1 MKQPI
6 LLILILCMTIQ
17 IGWTQNNATT
27 IAYIAQYKTIAMK
40 EMKRTGVPASITL
53 AQAIVES
60 NSGESNL
67 AKNHNNHFGIKC
79 KSDWTGAK
87 TYQDDDAKQEC
98 FRAYDAA
105 ELSFKDHSNFLKNR
119 PNYVDLFLLDPVD
132 DTAWAYGLKKAGY
145 ATASDYPK
153 KLLKI
158 IDDYELAQYNFPE
171 LANEIEE
178 EEEGV
183 KTPSDTPVNNVL
195 ADTHVKKTP
204 SDTPINNVLADTP
217 VKKTP
222 SDTPVNKVLADTPV
236 NKVIVD
242 TPVNKLIVDTPV
254 NKVIIETPVKT
265 LNKPLGIAQK
275 NSNDSLATLPVVA
288 LDTIKKEVIIAV
300 QTTKKEPVKI
310 DTAKATTMTQPIL
323 PKQPTYNYPEVK
335 FRINQVPVILGK
347 ENMSFIEIA
356 LKYNLPLYKLFEYNE
371 IEASNLLERD
381 QLIFLASKKKI
392 GATSFHTVKYNT
404 SLHEI
409 SQLEGVQL
417 SALKLYNPQLTDSI
431 KEGTQVLMF
440 KEKENST
447 VIKKDNSL
455 LFNKRKK

>member
-1 MKQPI
+1 MKQT
-6 LLILILCMTIQ
+6 LLLMLIFCMAAQ
-17 IGWTQNNATT
+17 IGRTQNNKTT
-27 IAYIAQYKTIAMK
+27 IAYIDQFKAIAMK

-87 TYQDDDAKQEC
+87 AYQDDDAKQEC

-119 PNYVDLFLLDPVD
+119 PNYVALFLLDPVD

-178 EEEGV
+178 EAST
-183 KTPSDTPVNNVL
+183 K
-195 ADTHVKKTP
+195 
-204 SDTPINNVLADTP
+204 VLADTP
-217 VKKTP
+217 VNKTP
-222 SDTPVNKVLADTPV
+222 SDAPINKVLADTPV
-236 NKVIVD
+236 NKVVVD
-242 TPVNKLIVDTPV
+242 IPV
-254 NKVIIETPVKT
+254 NKVVVDIPV
-265 LNKPLGIAQK
+265 NKVVVDIPVNK
-275 NSNDSLATLPVVA
+275 VVA
-288 LDTIKKEVIIAV
+288 DVPTV
-300 QTTKKEPVKI
+300 QK
-310 DTAKATTMTQPIL
+310 DTAPNQP
-323 PKQPTYNYPEVK
+323 KYNYPEGR
-335 FRINQVPVILGK
+335 FRINQVPVLLGK
-347 ENMSFIEIA
+347 ENMSFLEIA
-356 LKYNLPLYKLFEYNE
+356 FKYNVPLYKLFEYND
-371 IEASNLLERD
+371 INKSNLLERD
-381 QLIFLASKKKI
+381 QLIFLAPKKKS
-392 GATSFHTVKYNT
+392 GATSFHMVKFKT

-409 SQLEGVQL
+409 SQLEGIQL
-417 SALKLYNPQLTDSI
+417 SALKLYNPQLTDPI
-431 KEGTQVLMF
+431 KEGTQVLLF
-440 KEKENST
+440 KQKLDSP

-455 LFNKRKK
+455 LFNKRKNK

>member
-1 MKQPI
+1 
-6 LLILILCMTIQ
+6 
-17 IGWTQNNATT
+17 
-27 IAYIAQYKTIAMK
+27 
-40 EMKRTGVPASITL
+40 
-53 AQAIVES
+53 
-60 NSGESNL
+60 
-67 AKNHNNHFGIKC
+67 
-79 KSDWTGAK
+79 
-87 TYQDDDAKQEC
+87 
-98 FRAYDAA
+98 
-105 ELSFKDHSNFLKNR
+105 
-119 PNYVDLFLLDPVD
+119 VD

-178 EEEGV
+178 EEA
-183 KTPSDTPVNNVL
+183 S
-195 ADTHVKKTP
+195 A
-204 SDTPINNVLADTP
+204 NVLADTP
-217 VKKTP
+217 VK
-222 SDTPVNKVLADTPV
+222 NVLADTPV
-236 NKVIVD
+236 NKV
-242 TPVNKLIVDTPV
+242 LVDTPV

-310 DTAKATTMTQPIL
+310 DTTKATTMTQPIL

-381 QLIFLASKKKI
+381 QLIFLASKKKT

-417 SALKLYNPQLTDSI
+417 SALKLYNPQLTDPI
-431 KEGTQVLMF
+431 KEGTQVLLF

>member
-1 MKQPI
+1 MKKSI
-6 LLILILCMTIQ
+6 RLILIFCMTIQ

-53 AQAIVES
+53 AQAILES

-87 TYQDDDAKQEC
+87 AYQDDDAKQEC
-98 FRAYDAA
+98 FRAYDNA
-105 ELSFKDHSNFLKNR
+105 EVSFKDHSNFLKNR

-145 ATASDYPK
+145 ATATDYPK

-171 LANEIEE
+171 LENEVEVE

-183 KTPSDTPVNNVL
+183 KTPSDGPVN
-195 ADTHVKKTP
+195 K
-204 SDTPINNVLADTP
+204 VLADTP

-222 SDTPVNKVLADTPV
+222 SDGPVNKVLADTPV
-236 NKVIVD
+236 NKVITD
-242 TPVNKLIVDTPV
+242 TPTKS
-254 NKVIIETPVKT
+254 
-265 LNKPLGIAQK
+265 LNKPTGIAQM
-275 NSNDSLATLPVVA
+275 NTTNNLAPLTVQTLPA
-288 LDTIKKEVIIAV
+288 PQKDTLKKDTIKKEVITVV
-300 QTTKKEPVKI
+300 QTTKIEKVKI
-310 DTAKATTMTQPIL
+310 DTTKAATITQSVL
-323 PKQPTYNYPEVK
+323 PKQPIYNYPEGQ

-347 ENMSFIEIA
+347 EKMSFIEIA
-356 LKYNLPLYKLFEYNE
+356 LKYKVPLYKLFEYND
-371 IEASNLLERD
+371 IKASNLLERD
-381 QLIFLASKKKI
+381 QLIFLAPKKKT
-392 GATSFHTVKYNT
+392 GAASFHIVKYNS
-404 SLHEI
+404 SLQEI

-417 SALKLYNPQLTDSI
+417 SLLKLYNPDLVEPL
-431 KEGTQVLMF
+431 KEGTQV
-440 KEKENST
+440 
-447 VIKKDNSL
+447 I
-455 LFNKRKK
+455 LFNKKK

>member
-1 MKQPI
+1 MKQTI
-6 LLILILCMTIQ
+6 LLMLIFCMSIQ
-17 IGWTQNNATT
+17 IARTQNNKTT
-27 IAYIAQYKTIAMK
+27 IAYIDQFKAIAMK

-79 KSDWTGAK
+79 KSDWTGARA
-87 TYQDDDAKQEC
+87 YQDDDAKQEC

-145 ATASDYPK
+145 ATAADYPK

-171 LANEIEE
+171 LENEIEE

-183 KTPSDTPVNNVL
+183 KTPSDAPVN
-195 ADTHVKKTP
+195 K
-204 SDTPINNVLADTP
+204 VLADTP

-222 SDTPVNKVLADTPV
+222 SDAPVNKVLADAPV
-236 NKVIVD
+236 NKVLADAPTKKIIIDAPKIKVVVD
-242 TPVNKLIVDTPV
+242 TPVKKVVIDTSKIKVVIDTPTV
-254 NKVIIETPVKT
+254 
-265 LNKPLGIAQK
+265 QK
-275 NSNDSLATLPVVA
+275 
-288 LDTIKKEVIIAV
+288 DTV
-300 QTTKKEPVKI
+300 PS
-310 DTAKATTMTQPIL
+310 QP
-323 PKQPTYNYPEVK
+323 KYNYPEGR

-347 ENMSFIEIA
+347 ENMSFLEIA
-356 LKYNLPLYKLFEYNE
+356 FKYNVPLYKLFEYND
-371 IEASNLLERD
+371 INKSNLLERD
-381 QLIFLASKKKI
+381 QLIFLAPKKKS
-392 GATSFHTVKYNT
+392 GATSFHTVKYST
-404 SLHEI
+404 SLQEI
-409 SQLEGVQL
+409 SQLEGIQL
-417 SALKLYNPQLTDSI
+417 SALKLYNPQLTDPV
-431 KEGTQVLMF
+431 KEGTKVLLF
-440 KEKENST
+440 KQKENSPI
-447 VIKKDNSL
+447 VKKDNSL

>member
-1 MKQPI
+1 MKQT
-6 LLILILCMTIQ
+6 LLLTLAVWITIQ
-17 IGWTQNNATT
+17 TGWAQNNAAT
-27 IAYIAQYKTIAMK
+27 IAYITQYKAIAMK

-67 AKNHNNHFGIKC
+67 AKKHNNHFGIKC

-98 FRAYDAA
+98 FRAYDNA
-105 ELSFKDHSNFLKNR
+105 EISFKDHSNFLKSR

-145 ATASDYPK
+145 ATAADYPK

-171 LANEIEE
+171 LANEIEVE
-178 EEEGV
+178 EEASAKV
-183 KTPSDTPVNNVL
+183 LADTPVKKTPSDAPVNNVL
-195 ADTHVKKTP
+195 ADTPVKKTP
-204 SDTPINNVLADTP
+204 SDAPVNNVLADTP

-236 NKVIVD
+236 
-242 TPVNKLIVDTPV
+242 
-254 NKVIIETPVKT
+254 KT

-275 NSNDSLATLPVVA
+275 NSNDSLAPLPVVA

-300 QTTKKEPVKI
+300 QATKTATVKI
-310 DTAKATTMTQPIL
+310 DTAKATTITQPIL

-347 ENMSFIEIA
+347 ENMSFIDIA
-356 LKYNLPLYKLFEYNE
+356 LKYNVPLYKLFEYNE
-371 IEASNLLERD
+371 IEASNLLKRD
-381 QLIFLASKKKI
+381 QLIFLASKKKT

-409 SQLEGVQL
+409 SQLEGMQL
-417 SALKLYNPQLTDSI
+417 SALKLYNPQLTDPI
-431 KEGTQVLMF
+431 KEGTQVLLF

>member
-6 LLILILCMTIQ
+6 FLTLILSMTMLS
-17 IGWTQNNATT
+17 GWTQNNPTT
-27 IAYIAQYKTIAMK
+27 IAYIAQYKAIAMK

-119 PNYVDLFLLDPVD
+119 PNYVALFLLDPVD

-145 ATASDYPK
+145 ATATDYPK

-171 LANEIEE
+171 LANETDE

-183 KTPSDTPVNNVL
+183 KTPSDVPLN
-195 ADTHVKKTP
+195 K
-204 SDTPINNVLADTP
+204 VLADTP
-217 VKKTP
+217 VKKTL
-222 SDTPVNKVLADTPV
+222 SDVPVNKVLADTPV
-236 NKVIVD
+236 KKTLSDAPVNNVIADTPIYKVILD
-242 TPVNKLIVDTPV
+242 TPVKS
-254 NKVIIETPVKT
+254 
-265 LNKPLGIAQK
+265 LNKPSGIAQM
-275 NSNDSLATLPVVA
+275 NSNETLAPLPSKSLPTKALPSVQLDS
-288 LDTIKKEVIIAV
+288 IKKEVITTV
-300 QTTKKEPVKI
+300 QTNQTVPVKI
-310 DTAKATTMTQPIL
+310 DTDV
-323 PKQPTYNYPEVK
+323 KQPKYNYPEGR
-335 FRINQVPVILGK
+335 FRINLVPAILGK

-356 LKYNLPLYKLFEYNE
+356 LKYNVPLYKLFEYNE
-371 IEASNLLERD
+371 IEVSNLLAKD
-381 QLIFLASKKKI
+381 QLIFLAPKKKT
-392 GATSFHTVKYNT
+392 GATSFHIVKYNT

-409 SQLEGVQL
+409 SQLEGIQL
-417 SALKLYNPQLTDSI
+417 SALKLYNPSLTDPI
-431 KEGTQVLMF
+431 KEGTQILLF
-440 KEKENST
+440 KQKDNSPA
-447 VIKKDNSL
+447 VKKDNSL

>member
-1 MKQPI
+1 MKQTI
-6 LLILILCMTIQ
+6 LLTLTLWTAIQ
-17 IGWTQNNATT
+17 TGWSQNNAAT
-27 IAYIAQYKTIAMK
+27 IAYINQYKTIAMK

-98 FRAYDAA
+98 FRVYDAA
-105 ELSFKDHSNFLKNR
+105 ESSFKDHSNFLKNR

-145 ATASDYPK
+145 ATAADYPK

-171 LANEIEE
+171 LENEIEVE
-178 EEEGV
+178 E
-183 KTPSDTPVNNVL
+183 
-195 ADTHVKKTP
+195 
-204 SDTPINNVLADTP
+204 TP

-222 SDTPVNKVLADTPV
+222 SDTPVNKV
-236 NKVIVD
+236 IVD
-242 TPVNKLIVDTPV
+242 MPVIS
-254 NKVIIETPVKT
+254 
-265 LNKPLGIAQK
+265 LNKPIGIAQM
-275 NSNDSLATLPVVA
+275 NSNEILAPLPSKSLPTKPLPAVQKDTIKK
-288 LDTIKKEVIIAV
+288 DTIKKEVLTAV
-300 QTTKKEPVKI
+300 HTTQKEPVKI
-310 DTAKATTMTQPIL
+310 DTTKATTITQPVL
-323 PKQPTYNYPEVK
+323 PKQATYNYPEVR

-347 ENMSFIEIA
+347 ENMSFIDIA
-356 LKYNLPLYKLFEYNE
+356 LKYNVPLYKLFEYNE
-371 IEASNLLERD
+371 IEASTLLKRD
-381 QLIFLASKKKI
+381 QLIFLAPKKKA
-392 GATSFHTVKYNT
+392 GATSFHLAKYNA

-417 SALKLYNPQLTDSI
+417 SALKLYNPQLTDAV
-431 KEGTQVLMF
+431 KEGTQVLLF
-440 KEKENST
+440 KEKENNT
-447 VIKKDNSL
+447 NVKKDNSL

>member
-1 MKQPI
+1 MKQT
-6 LLILILCMTIQ
+6 LLLMLTLWTAIQ
-17 IGWTQNNATT
+17 TGWAQNNSTT

-178 EEEGV
+178 EEEASA
-183 KTPSDTPVNNVL
+183 K
-195 ADTHVKKTP
+195 
-204 SDTPINNVLADTP
+204 VLADTP
-217 VKKTP
+217 VNKVVVETP
-222 SDTPVNKVLADTPV
+222 VNKVVVDTPVNKVVVDTPVNKVLADTPV
-236 NKVIVD
+236 NKVVVD
-242 TPVNKLIVDTPV
+242 APV
-254 NKVIIETPVKT
+254 NKVIVETPVKT

-275 NSNDSLATLPVVA
+275 NSNDSLAPLPVVA

-300 QTTKKEPVKI
+300 QTTKTAAVKI
-310 DTAKATTMTQPIL
+310 DTAKATTMTEPIL

-347 ENMSFIEIA
+347 ENMSFIDIA

-371 IEASNLLERD
+371 IEASNLLKRD
-381 QLIFLASKKKI
+381 QLIFLAPKKKT

-417 SALKLYNPQLTDSI
+417 SALKLYNPQLTDPI
-431 KEGTQVLMF
+431 KEGTQVLLF

>member
-67 AKNHNNHFGIKC
+67 AKKHNNHFGIKC

-178 EEEGV
+178 EA
-183 KTPSDTPVNNVL
+183 S
-195 ADTHVKKTP
+195 A
-204 SDTPINNVLADTP
+204 NVLADTP

-222 SDTPVNKVLADTPV
+222 SDTPVNNVLADTPV

-310 DTAKATTMTQPIL
+310 DTTKATTMTKPIL

-381 QLIFLASKKKI
+381 QLIFLASKKKT

-417 SALKLYNPQLTDSI
+417 SALKLYNPQLTDPI
-431 KEGTQVLMF
+431 KEGTQVLLF

-455 LFNKRKK
+455 LFNKRRKK

>member
-1 MKQPI
+1 MKQT
-6 LLILILCMTIQ
+6 LLLTLAVWITIQ
-17 IGWTQNNATT
+17 TGWAQNNAAT
-27 IAYIAQYKTIAMK
+27 IAYITQYKAIAMK

-98 FRAYDAA
+98 FRAYDNA
-105 ELSFKDHSNFLKNR
+105 EISFKDHSNFLKSR

-145 ATASDYPK
+145 ATAADYPK

-171 LANEIEE
+171 LANEIEVE

-183 KTPSDTPVNNVL
+183 KTPSDGPV
-195 ADTHVKKTP
+195 
-204 SDTPINNVLADTP
+204 NNVLADTP

-222 SDTPVNKVLADTPV
+222 SDAPVNNVLADTPV
-236 NKVIVD
+236 NKVFVD
-242 TPVNKLIVDTPV
+242 TPVSKVIIDTPL
-254 NKVIIETPVKT
+254 NKVIVDTPVKT

-275 NSNDSLATLPVVA
+275 NSNDSLAPLPVVA

-300 QTTKKEPVKI
+300 QTTKTAPVKI

-347 ENMSFIEIA
+347 ENMSFIDIA
-356 LKYNLPLYKLFEYNE
+356 LKYNVPLYKLFEYNE
-371 IEASNLLERD
+371 IEASNLLKRD
-381 QLIFLASKKKI
+381 QLIFLASKKKT

-417 SALKLYNPQLTDSI
+417 SALKLYNPQLTDPI
-431 KEGTQVLMF
+431 KEGTQVLLF

-447 VIKKDNSL
+447 IIKKDNSL

>member
-1 MKQPI
+1 M
-6 LLILILCMTIQ
+6 LTLWTAIQ
-17 IGWTQNNATT
+17 TGWAQNNSTT

-67 AKNHNNHFGIKC
+67 AKKHNNHFGIKC

-178 EEEGV
+178 EEA
-183 KTPSDTPVNNVL
+183 PV
-195 ADTHVKKTP
+195 
-204 SDTPINNVLADTP
+204 NNVLADTP

-222 SDTPVNKVLADTPV
+222 SDTPVNKV
-236 NKVIVD
+236 
-242 TPVNKLIVDTPV
+242 IVDTPV
-254 NKVIIETPVKT
+254 NKVIVETPVKT

-275 NSNDSLATLPVVA
+275 NSNDSLAPLPVVA

-300 QTTKKEPVKI
+300 QTTKKETIKI
-310 DTAKATTMTQPIL
+310 DTAKATTMTEPIL

-371 IEASNLLERD
+371 IEASNLLKRD
-381 QLIFLASKKKI
+381 QLIFLASKKKT

-417 SALKLYNPQLTDSI
+417 SALKLYNPQLTDPI
-431 KEGTQVLMF
+431 KEGTQVLLF

>member
-17 IGWTQNNATT
+17 IGWAQNNATT
-27 IAYIAQYKTIAMK
+27 IAYIAQYKAIAMK

-53 AQAIVES
+53 AQAILES

-87 TYQDDDAKQEC
+87 AYQDDDAKQEC

-105 ELSFKDHSNFLKNR
+105 EVSFKDHSNFLKNR

-171 LANEIEE
+171 LENEIETE
-178 EEEGV
+178 EAPE
-183 KTPSDTPVNNVL
+183 
-195 ADTHVKKTP
+195 KK
-204 SDTPINNVLADTP
+204 IVVDTP
-217 VKKTP
+217 VKKL
-222 SDTPVNKVLADTPV
+222 SADTVVQKVVVDKPE
-236 NKVIVD
+236 NKQNTD
-242 TPVNKLIVDTPV
+242 S
-254 NKVIIETPVKT
+254 PVKS
-265 LNKPLGIAQK
+265 LNKPAGIAQMNPTDNLTPLPTK
-275 NSNDSLATLPVVA
+275 ALPKQTLPA
-288 LDTIKKEVIIAV
+288 PQKDTIQKDTSKKEVITVI
-300 QTTKKEPVKI
+300 QTTQKESLKKDSTKGSSV
-310 DTAKATTMTQPIL
+310 TLPIVSKK
-323 PKQPTYNYPEVK
+323 PSYNYPEGQ

-347 ENMSFIEIA
+347 EKMSFIEIA
-356 LKYNLPLYKLFEYNE
+356 LKYKVPLYKLFEYND
-371 IEASNLLERD
+371 IKASNLLERD
-381 QLIFLASKKKI
+381 QLIFLAPKKKI
-392 GATSFHTVKYNT
+392 GAASFHIVKYNT
-404 SLHEI
+404 SLQEI

-417 SALKLYNPQLTDSI
+417 SLLKLYNPQLVDPL
-431 KEGTQVLMF
+431 KEGTQV
-440 KEKENST
+440 
-447 VIKKDNSL
+447 I
-455 LFNKRKK
+455 LFNKKK

>member
-1 MKQPI
+1 MKQT
-6 LLILILCMTIQ
+6 LLLTLTLWMAIQ
-17 IGWTQNNATT
+17 TGWSQNNSGT
-27 IAYIAQYKTIAMK
+27 ISYIMQYKSIAMK

-53 AQAIVES
+53 AQAILES
-60 NSGESNL
+60 NSGESDL

-105 ELSFKDHSNFLKNR
+105 EMSFKDHSNFLKNR

-145 ATASDYPK
+145 ATAADYPK

-171 LANEIEE
+171 LENEIEVE
-178 EEEGV
+178 EA
-183 KTPSDTPVNNVL
+183 P
-195 ADTHVKKTP
+195 VKKTI
-204 SDTPINNVLADTP
+204 TDTP
-217 VKKTP
+217 VKK
-222 SDTPVNKVLADTPV
+222 VLVDTPV

-242 TPVNKLIVDTPV
+242 
-254 NKVIIETPVKT
+254 TPVKT

-275 NSNDSLATLPVVA
+275 NSNDDLAPLSSKSLPLKPLAAVQK
-288 LDTIKKEVIIAV
+288 DTIKKEVITAV
-300 QTTKKEPVKI
+300 QTTQKEPVKI
-310 DTAKATTMTQPIL
+310 EIVSNQP
-323 PKQPTYNYPEVK
+323 KYNYPEGK

-347 ENMSFIEIA
+347 ENMSFIDIA
-356 LKYNLPLYKLFEYNE
+356 LKYNVPLYKLFEYNE
-371 IEASNLLERD
+371 IEVSNLLVKD
-381 QLIFLASKKKI
+381 QLIFLAPKKKA
-392 GATSFHTVKYNT
+392 GATSFHMVKYNT

-409 SQLEGVQL
+409 SQLEGMQL
-417 SALKLYNPQLTDSI
+417 SLLKLYNPQLTDPV
-431 KEGTQVLMF
+431 KEGTQVLLF
-440 KEKENST
+440 KQKDNSP

>member
-1 MKQPI
+1 MKQTI
-6 LLILILCMTIQ
+6 LLILIFCTSIQ
-17 IGWTQNNATT
+17 IGRTQNNKTT
-27 IAYIAQYKTIAMK
+27 IAYIDQFKAIAMK

-87 TYQDDDAKQEC
+87 AYQDDDAIQEC
-98 FRAYDAA
+98 FRAYEAA

-145 ATASDYPK
+145 ATAADYPK

-171 LANEIEE
+171 LENEIEE
-178 EEEGV
+178 EEAST
-183 KTPSDTPVNNVL
+183 K
-195 ADTHVKKTP
+195 
-204 SDTPINNVLADTP
+204 VLADTP

-222 SDTPVNKVLADTPV
+222 SDAPVNKVLADTPV
-236 NKVIVD
+236 KK
-242 TPVNKLIVDTPV
+242 TPSDAPV
-254 NKVIIETPVKT
+254 NKVLADTPVKKT
-265 LNKPLGIAQK
+265 PSDAPVNKV
-275 NSNDSLATLPVVA
+275 LA
-288 LDTIKKEVIIAV
+288 DTTSKKVIIDIPKLKVVVDTPEKKVFADT
-300 QTTKKEPVKI
+300 TTKKVVV
-310 DTAKATTMTQPIL
+310 DT
-323 PKQPTYNYPEVK
+323 PTVQKDTVTSQLKYNYPEGK
-335 FRINQVPVILGK
+335 FRINHVPVILGK
-347 ENMSFIEIA
+347 ENMSFLEIA
-356 LKYNLPLYKLFEYNE
+356 FKYNVPLYKLFEYNE
-371 IEASNLLERD
+371 IEASNLLKRD
-381 QLIFLASKKKI
+381 QLIFLAPKKKS

-409 SQLEGVQL
+409 SQLEGIQL
-417 SALKLYNPQLTDSI
+417 SALKLYNPQLTDPI
-431 KEGTQVLMF
+431 KEGIQVLLF
-440 KEKENST
+440 KQKDNSP

>member
-17 IGWTQNNATT
+17 IGWAQNNATT
-27 IAYIAQYKTIAMK
+27 IAYIAQYKAIAMK

-53 AQAIVES
+53 AQAILES

-87 TYQDDDAKQEC
+87 AYQDDDAKQEC

-105 ELSFKDHSNFLKNR
+105 EVSFKDHSNFLKNR

-171 LANEIEE
+171 LENEIETE
-178 EEEGV
+178 EAPE
-183 KTPSDTPVNNVL
+183 
-195 ADTHVKKTP
+195 KK
-204 SDTPINNVLADTP
+204 IVVDTP
-217 VKKTP
+217 VKKL
-222 SDTPVNKVLADTPV
+222 SADTVVQKVVVDKPE
-236 NKVIVD
+236 NKQNTD
-242 TPVNKLIVDTPV
+242 S
-254 NKVIIETPVKT
+254 PVKS
-265 LNKPLGIAQK
+265 LNKPAGIAQMNPTDNLTALPK
-275 NSNDSLATLPVVA
+275 KILPSQTLPA
-288 LDTIKKEVIIAV
+288 PQKDTIQKDTIKKEVITVV
-300 QTTKKEPVKI
+300 QTTQKEPVKI
-310 DTAKATTMTQPIL
+310 DSTKASTIAQPVATKK
-323 PKQPTYNYPEVK
+323 PSYNYPEGQ

-347 ENMSFIEIA
+347 EKMSFIEIA
-356 LKYNLPLYKLFEYNE
+356 LKYKVPLYKLFEYND
-371 IEASNLLERD
+371 IKASNLLESD
-381 QLIFLASKKKI
+381 QLIFLAPKKKA
-392 GATSFHTVKYNT
+392 GAASFHIVKYNT
-404 SLHEI
+404 SLQEI

-417 SALKLYNPQLTDSI
+417 SLLKLYNPQLVDPL
-431 KEGTQVLMF
+431 KEGTQV
-440 KEKENST
+440 
-447 VIKKDNSL
+447 I
-455 LFNKRKK
+455 LFNKKK

>member
-27 IAYIAQYKTIAMK
+27 IDYIAQYKTIAMK

-178 EEEGV
+178 EEEEGV
-183 KTPSDTPVNNVL
+183 KTPSDGPV
-195 ADTHVKKTP
+195 
-204 SDTPINNVLADTP
+204 NNVLADTP

-222 SDTPVNKVLADTPV
+222 SDTPVNNVLADTPV
-236 NKVIVD
+236 NKVIV
-242 TPVNKLIVDTPV
+242 
-254 NKVIIETPVKT
+254 ETPVKT

-275 NSNDSLATLPVVA
+275 NSNDSLAPLPVVA

-310 DTAKATTMTQPIL
+310 DTTKATTMTQPIL

-381 QLIFLASKKKI
+381 QLIFLASKKKT
-392 GATSFHTVKYNT
+392 GVTSFHTVKYNT

-431 KEGTQVLMF
+431 KEGTQVLLF

>member
-1 MKQPI
+1 
-6 LLILILCMTIQ
+6 
-17 IGWTQNNATT
+17 
-27 IAYIAQYKTIAMK
+27 
-40 EMKRTGVPASITL
+40 VPASITL

-67 AKNHNNHFGIKC
+67 AKKHNNHFGIKC

-145 ATASDYPK
+145 ATDSDYPK

-178 EEEGV
+178 EEA
-183 KTPSDTPVNNVL
+183 SANVL
-195 ADTHVKKTP
+195 ADTPVNK
-204 SDTPINNVLADTP
+204 VLADTP

-222 SDTPVNKVLADTPV
+222 SDTPVNKVFVDTPVSKVIVDTPV

-242 TPVNKLIVDTPV
+242 TPVNKVIV
-254 NKVIIETPVKT
+254 ETPVKT

-275 NSNDSLATLPVVA
+275 NSNDSLAPLPVVA

-300 QTTKKEPVKI
+300 QTTKTAPVKI
-310 DTAKATTMTQPIL
+310 DTAKATTMTEPIL

-371 IEASNLLERD
+371 IEASNLLNRD
-381 QLIFLASKKKI
+381 QLIFLALKKKT

-417 SALKLYNPQLTDSI
+417 SALKLYNPQLTDPI
-431 KEGTQVLMF
+431 KEGTQVLLF

>member
-1 MKQPI
+1 MKQ
-6 LLILILCMTIQ
+6 LLLLTLTLWIAIQ
-17 IGWTQNNATT
+17 TGWAQNNSAT
-27 IAYIAQYKTIAMK
+27 IAYITQYKTIAMK

-98 FRAYDAA
+98 FRAYEEA

-132 DTAWAYGLKKAGY
+132 DTAWAFGLKKAGY

-178 EEEGV
+178 EASA
-183 KTPSDTPVNNVL
+183 K
-195 ADTHVKKTP
+195 
-204 SDTPINNVLADTP
+204 VLADTP

-222 SDTPVNKVLADTPV
+222 SDAPVNKVLADTPV
-236 NKVIVD
+236 IK
-242 TPVNKLIVDTPV
+242 TPSDAPV
-254 NKVIIETPVKT
+254 NKVLADTPENKVLIDTPVKN
-265 LNKPLGIAQK
+265 LNKPLGIAQM
-275 NSNDSLATLPVVA
+275 NSNETLAPLPSKSLPTKPLPAVQKDTIKK
-288 LDTIKKEVIIAV
+288 DTIKKEIITAI
-300 QTTKKEPVKI
+300 QTTQKEPVKL
-310 DTAKATTMTQPIL
+310 DTVKESTIIQPTLIN
-323 PKQPTYNYPEVK
+323 QPTYNYPQGR
-335 FRINQVPVILGK
+335 FRINNVPVILGK
-347 ENMSFIEIA
+347 ENMSFIDIA
-356 LKYNLPLYKLFEYNE
+356 IKYNVPLYKLFEYNE
-371 IEASNLLERD
+371 IEASNLLKRD
-381 QLIFLASKKKI
+381 QLIFLAPKKKA
-392 GATSFHTVKYNT
+392 GATSFHIVKYNT

-409 SQLEGVQL
+409 SQLEGIQL
-417 SALKLYNPQLTDSI
+417 SALKLYNPQLTDPV
-431 KEGTQVLMF
+431 KEGTQVLLF
-440 KEKENST
+440 KQKDNSP

>member
-1 MKQPI
+1 
-6 LLILILCMTIQ
+6 MTVQ
-17 IGWTQNNATT
+17 TGWSQNNAAT
-27 IAYIAQYKTIAMK
+27 IAYITQFKAIAMK

-98 FRAYDAA
+98 FRVYEAA

-132 DTAWAYGLKKAGY
+132 DTAWAFGLKKAGY

-171 LANEIEE
+171 LANEIDLE

-183 KTPSDTPVNNVL
+183 KTPSDG
-195 ADTHVKKTP
+195 
-204 SDTPINNVLADTP
+204 PINKVLVDTP
-217 VKKTP
+217 VKNTI
-222 SDTPVNKVLADTPV
+222 SDTPVNKVLID
-236 NKVIVD
+236 
-242 TPVNKLIVDTPV
+242 
-254 NKVIIETPVKT
+254 TPVKT
-265 LNKPLGIAQK
+265 LNKPLGIAQM
-275 NSNDSLATLPVVA
+275 NSNENLAPLPSKSLPTKSLPAVQKEI
-288 LDTIKKEVIIAV
+288 IKKDTVKKEIVTAV
-300 QTTKKEPVKI
+300 QTTQKEPVKI
-310 DTAKATTMTQPIL
+310 DTTQATTMTQPVL
-323 PKQPTYNYPEVK
+323 PKQSTYNYPEGR

-347 ENMSFIEIA
+347 ENMSFIDIA
-356 LKYNLPLYKLFEYNE
+356 LKYNVPLYKLFEYNE
-371 IEASNLLERD
+371 IEASNLLKID
-381 QLIFLASKKKI
+381 QLIFLAPKKKA

-417 SALKLYNPQLTDSI
+417 SLLKLYNPQLTDPI
-431 KEGTQVLMF
+431 KEGTQVLLF
-440 KEKENST
+440 KQKDNSP